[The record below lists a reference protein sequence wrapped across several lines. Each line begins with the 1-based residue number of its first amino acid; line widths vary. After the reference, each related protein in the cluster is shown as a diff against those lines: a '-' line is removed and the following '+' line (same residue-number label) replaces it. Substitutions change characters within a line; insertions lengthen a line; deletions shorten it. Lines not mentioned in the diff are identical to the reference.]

1 MRLLSNRFHGAVAQ
15 AGSLRAGFFSALA
28 CCCCCTLQP
37 ATAAETAPQDAVQMT
52 IDFITRDDADFR
64 GIGLDRVRHGLRGE
78 AATQQFAGLLSKLAP
93 SRQLELTAAL
103 ADRGDRAALPAVLAL
118 LAASQDEAVRA
129 AAVHAMGSLGGGAEV
144 ATLTKSLAAAD
155 PEKAAARRALT
166 VVRGADATALIVAA
180 MKQADS
186 GLRPVLIDILADRR
200 AVTAMPDLLVAAV
213 GDDASTRT
221 AAMRAI
227 AKFGGPEQVPGMVQ
241 GVLKAAVGGERDDAE
256 RALVTV
262 CTQNPGKERSAEIL
276 LDQFKAADDATQE
289 TLLTVLGR
297 VGGNG
302 AIAIVDGLIADA
314 NATKRKLGLTALTKW
329 PDATVSQRLLD
340 LLGKTQEA
348 AERDL
353 LLATLI
359 RIAPLPDNKLNDNQK
374 LELLQKTM
382 ALCQRDE
389 DRRRVLERA
398 NAIRTIET
406 LRFVVPYLDD
416 PNLAEPACLSVV
428 ELAHH
433 RTLRDANKDEF
444 TKALDKVMGT
454 TKNQELVERAE
465 RYKQGQTWER
475 KKPATKG

>member
-1 MRLLSNRFHGAVAQ
+1 MRLPANRLHGAVALT
-15 AGSLRAGFFSALA
+15 AFLRTGFLVALA
-28 CCCCCTLQP
+28 CVCCRHPQP
-37 ATAAETAPQDAVQMT
+37 ATAAEAAPQEAVQMT

-64 GIGLDRVRHGLRGE
+64 AIGLDRVRHGLKGE

-118 LAASQDEAVRA
+118 LVASKEPAVRA
-129 AAVHAMGSLGGGAEV
+129 AAVTALGSLGGGTEV
-144 ATLTKSLAAAD
+144 AVLKASLVAAD
-155 PEKAAARRALT
+155 PEKAAARRALA
-166 VVRGADATALIVAA
+166 VLRGNDVTPAITEAARSGDA
-180 MKQADS
+180 S
-186 GLRPVLIDILADRR
+186 LRPTLIDILAERR
-200 AVTAMPDLLVAAV
+200 AVTALPDLLTAAV
-213 GDDASTRT
+213 DGDPAIRT

-227 AKFGGPEQVPGMVQ
+227 AKLGGPEQVPGMVQ
-241 GVLKAAVGGERDDAE
+241 GMLKAAAGGERDEAE

-262 CTQNPGKERSAEIL
+262 CTQNPGKERSANVL
-276 LDQFKAADDATQE
+276 LEQFKAADDTTQE

-297 VGGNG
+297 VGGDG
-302 AIAIVDGLIADA
+302 AIAIVDGLLADA

-340 LLGKTQEA
+340 LLGKTQDP
-348 AERDL
+348 AEREQL
-353 LLATLI
+353 LGTLI

-416 PNLAEPACLSVV
+416 PTLAEPACLSVV

-454 TKNQELVERAE
+454 TKNEELVERAE

-475 KKPATKG
+475 KKPAAKG